1 MSKVIRMHIQR
12 YVPYCSEGKCIL
24 NLLNCRF
31 YRYFMRVSVLTCK
44 YNVKQF
50 QVKNLLQYKTCYIS
64 LYVHKCIVNFLC
76 VIIISC
82 ICICIACLMVFNATF
97 NNIQLYRSG
106 QFYWQRKLEYPEK
119 TTVLSQ
125 VTDTLYH
132 IMLYTSP

>member
-31 YRYFMRVSVLTCK
+31 YHYFMRVSVLTCK

-50 QVKNLLQYKTCYIS
+50 QVKNLLQYKACYIS

-82 ICICIACLMVFNATF
+82 ICIVLLVWWCLTPLSTIFSYIVAVSFTGRENWST
-97 NNIQLYRSG
+97 R
-106 QFYWQRKLEYPEK
+106 RKPQSCHKSL
-119 TTVLSQ
+119 THFIT
-125 VTDTLYH
+125 
-132 IMLYTSP
+132 